1 MRFDELNQ
9 ENVMRSLPLLLS
21 AIALVGCAGSSGD
34 GTFDPSTYTGA
45 MSGAMELRLVDA
57 PNPDV
62 TAVVVTITH
71 VDAHIAGAG
80 WVTLSSKKV
89 TVDLLSLQG
98 GTFASLGVTALPA
111 GNLTQLRLY
120 TDDAGPNYVITP
132 DGAQHPL
139 DIPSGD
145 ESGIKLKLGI
155 QIDAC
160 ASGSITLDFDG
171 HKSIWTHP
179 RGGGAGDLWQLRPVV
194 RLRAVTQTGT
204 CSDGGTTPAPS
215 TGSDGG
221 ITPAPSTGSDGGVT
235 PGPDGNTIDTTLP
248 SSGGGTVE
256 NPNPPTIGTGAPS
269 DCGGMVCADG
279 ETCVNNVCTA
289 PGIYLY

>member
-1 MRFDELNQ
+1 MRIDEPTQ

-34 GTFDPSTYTGA
+34 GNFDPSTYTGQ

-80 WVTLSSKKV
+80 WVTLSQKKV
-89 TVDLLSLQG
+89 TVDLLSLAG
-98 GTFASLGVTALPA
+98 GSFASLGFTALPA

-160 ASGSITLDFDG
+160 ASGNITLDFDG

-204 CSDGGTTPAPS
+204 CADGGAAPP
-215 TGSDGG
+215 TGN
-221 ITPAPSTGSDGGVT
+221 TDGGVAPPT
-235 PGPDGNTIDTTLP
+235 VG
-248 SSGGGTVE
+248 SGGGTTIDSTLPTAGGGTQP
-256 NPNPPTIGTGAPS
+256 NPNPPTLGSGAPG
-269 DCGGMVCADG
+269 DCGGLICADG
-279 ETCVNNVCTA
+279 ETCVNSVCTA